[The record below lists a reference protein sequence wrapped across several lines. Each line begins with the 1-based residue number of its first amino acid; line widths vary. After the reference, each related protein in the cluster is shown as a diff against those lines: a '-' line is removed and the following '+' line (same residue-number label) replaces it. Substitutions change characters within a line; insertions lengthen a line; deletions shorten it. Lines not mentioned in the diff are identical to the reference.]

1 MSGSTIVN
9 TQASPVPC
17 DQLEQALVIIS
28 TASLQTQ
35 GMALV
40 LSRALQ
46 ERGVQL
52 NILLCD
58 AAGDLAIADYQ
69 SASALA
75 PKGMKPEMLLQQLL
89 TSGAQVAV
97 CALYLPNS
105 QYKQEDL
112 QAGVTVAQP
121 GDIAQMMCNK
131 DTKVFTF

>member
-69 SASALA
+69 SL
-75 PKGMKPEMLLQQLL
+75 
-89 TSGAQVAV
+89 
-97 CALYLPNS
+97 
-105 QYKQEDL
+105 
-112 QAGVTVAQP
+112 
-121 GDIAQMMCNK
+121 
-131 DTKVFTF
+131 

>member
-1 MSGSTIVN
+1 MNIATL
-9 TQASPVPC
+9 TQTQDIPAPC
-17 DQLEQALVIIS
+17 SELAQALVIIS
-28 TASLQTQ
+28 SASLQTQ
-35 GMALV
+35 GMAMV
-40 LSRALQ
+40 LARAMQ

-52 NILLCD
+52 HLLLCY
-58 AAGDLAIADYQ
+58 AAGDLAVADYQ

-89 TSGAQVAV
+89 TAGAQVAV

>member
-69 SASALA
+69 SANALA
-75 PKGMKPEMLLQQLL
+75 PKGMKPEMLLQQML
-89 TSGAQVAV
+89 TAGAQVAV
-97 CALYLPNS
+97 CALYVPNS
-105 QYKQEDL
+105 QYKVEDL
-112 QAGVTVAQP
+112 RAGVTVAQP
-121 GDIAQMMCNK
+121 ADIAQMMCRQ
-131 DTKVFTF
+131 DAKVFTF